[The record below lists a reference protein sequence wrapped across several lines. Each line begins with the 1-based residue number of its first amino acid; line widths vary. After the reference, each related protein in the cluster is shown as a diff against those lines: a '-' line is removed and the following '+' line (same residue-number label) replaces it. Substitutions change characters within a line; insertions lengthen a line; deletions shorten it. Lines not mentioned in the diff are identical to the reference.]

1 MRYIK
6 FFFFILT
13 LFLLIIN
20 GKTMAFAMN
29 TGFSTEI
36 LSEDR
41 QNRIIKNISIA
52 VLDEEPAKD
61 TISCFDVSDDRMIAL
76 GCSDL
81 ETKTIGIYTPDGVF
95 QYGYKFNTGGKF
107 GVEWDGNNII
117 IYFVRS
123 DLAVSVN
130 PTGDIESILAIQNT
144 MENNTYWHSSVFSKK
159 RIVENTEYTL
169 KNDMGLFNIFASSY
183 SQLVVTYANGDTNKI
198 YDVNSSHFLRV
209 ISIFL
214 GVLIVTGIYIF
225 FIARYLLRIRRNTK
239 DIYNNHYH

>member
-1 MRYIK
+1 MRYRK

-41 QNRIIKNISIA
+41 QNRILNNISIA

-61 TISCFDVSDDRMIAL
+61 TISCFDVSDDGMIAL

-130 PTGDIESILAIQNT
+130 PTGDIEGILAIQNT
-144 MENNTYWHSSVFSKK
+144 MENNTYWHHSVFSNK

-169 KNDMGLFNIFASSY
+169 RNDMGFFNIFASSY
-183 SQLVVTYANGDTNKI
+183 SQLVVTDANGDTNKI

-225 FIARYLLRIRRNTK
+225 FIARYLLRLRRNTK
-239 DIYNNHYH
+239 KYL